1 MRTGRAERLHS
12 RAVIARI
19 VAAGL
24 IFAAMLAPA
33 AGARLTE
40 PPVDVPNIPDRALFA
55 VPLNGNLGSPFG
67 YRWGRMHEGIDI
79 EGWAHTRVHA
89 ALSGIVTRVGWL
101 RSYWGYGL
109 VIKIRHDDGIV
120 TMYAHL
126 AHAFVKPGD
135 SVVRGQLIAQAGCT
149 GSCTGVHLHFQVWVD
164 GKLTDPLRFLGDRVH
179 LRETGNPRAVS
190 SVERKPAR
198 QAGLGVRGTAL

>member
-1 MRTGRAERLHS
+1 MPAGRASPLQS
-12 RAVIARI
+12 AAVIARI
-19 VAAGL
+19 AAAGL
-24 IFAAMLAPA
+24 IIAAVLAPT

-40 PPVDVPNIPDRALFA
+40 PFPQLPSVPDREVFA

-89 ALSGIVTRVGWL
+89 ALSGVVKKVGWL
-101 RSYWGYGL
+101 RGYSGFGY
-109 VIKIRHDDGIV
+109 VVKVRHAEGIV

-126 AHAFVKPGD
+126 ADSFVREGD
-135 SVVRGQLIAQAGCT
+135 SVVRGQLIARAGCT

-164 GKLTDPLRFLGDRVH
+164 GKLTDPLRFLGNRVR
-179 LRETGNPRAVS
+179 LR
-190 SVERKPAR
+190 
-198 QAGLGVRGTAL
+198 